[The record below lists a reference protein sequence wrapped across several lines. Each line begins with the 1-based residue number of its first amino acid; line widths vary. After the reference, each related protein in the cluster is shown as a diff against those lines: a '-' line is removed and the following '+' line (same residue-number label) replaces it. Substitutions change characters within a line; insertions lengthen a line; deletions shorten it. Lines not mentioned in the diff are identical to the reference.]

1 MILTR
6 DGDPL
11 EPLVSLD
18 QVKAHLRVDGDEE
31 DGYVG
36 GLIAAAVSYLDGPRG
51 VLGRCVQSQ
60 RWRLDMRDGWGGE
73 LKLPL
78 PHASDISAVLVDDD
92 GQDQPLPV
100 TVRDCDPWSIVRP
113 DSGTSRP
120 VRLSFTAG
128 VPEDIAPSLQQAV
141 LLIVGNWYLNREEV
155 VTGTIATALPL
166 SAQRI
171 LAPLKISWIA

>member
-1 MILTR
+1 MNLTR
-6 DGDPL
+6 DGGPL
-11 EPLVSLD
+11 GELVSLD
-18 QVKAHLRVDGDEE
+18 QVKAHLRVDDGDEDE
-31 DGYVG
+31 YIG
-36 GLIAAAVSYLDGPRG
+36 GLVDAALAHLDGPRG
-51 VLGRCVQSQ
+51 VLGRCVQPQ

-78 PHASDISAVLVDDD
+78 PHAGNIEAVLVDDD

-113 DSGTSRP
+113 AEGTSRP
-120 VRLSFTAG
+120 VRLSFIAG
-128 VPEDIAPSLQQAV
+128 VPDDIEGPLRMAV

-171 LAPLKISWIA
+171 LAPLKIRWIA